1 MQTAQ
6 LLDFCFAAKKCEAL
20 VHGAEYSSA
29 PTTCISAR
37 GEVSCEQKPSS
48 AANCLKAVAL
58 TSRREMFRLDFLY
71 RSLCLPARPHAQI
84 LHPRLRL
91 RESRVAAGIDG
102 PRRASSRR
110 SVGRI
115 SA

>member
-6 LLDFCFAAKKCEAL
+6 LLYFCFAAKKCEAL

-37 GEVSCEQKPSS
+37 REVSCEQKPSS

-71 RSLCLPARPHAQI
+71 RSLCLPARPHAQDS
-84 LHPRLRL
+84 PSTSST
-91 RESRVAAGIDG
+91 ERV
-102 PRRASSRR
+102 PSRR
-110 SVGRI
+110 RYRWPQ
-115 SA
+115 